1 MKHTLTT
8 LMMLSLVAQAAAAP
22 PVTELRIDNIKH
34 VVARDG
40 KLQLSAIIRLMVD
53 DVVCIH
59 LPDGHEL
66 RAKVFRREEMD
77 GDTIKVYGEATNA
90 DDVGFGFILN
100 SKQGVGGAVLYRK
113 TGDVY
118 AVEYSEEQKAY
129 VFIKRAQPP
138 KIVI

>member
-1 MKHTLTT
+1 
-8 LMMLSLVAQAAAAP
+8 MMSTLVAQAMDAL

-59 LPDGHEL
+59 LPNGQEL
-66 RAKVFRREEMD
+66 QAKVFRREEID
-77 GDTIKVYGEATNA
+77 GDTIKVYGESTSSE
-90 DDVGFGFILN
+90 DVGFGFIMN
-100 SKQGVGGAVLYRK
+100 TKQGVGGAVLYRK
-113 TGDVY
+113 TGDVF

-129 VFIKRAQPP
+129 MFIKQAQPP

>member
-8 LMMLSLVAQAAAAP
+8 LMMSMLALQAGDNQ

-59 LPDGHEL
+59 LPNGQEL
-66 RAKVFRREEMD
+66 RAKVFKREEID
-77 GDTIKVYGEATNA
+77 GETIKVYGESITAE
-90 DDVGFGFILN
+90 DVGFGFILN
-100 SKQGVGGAVLYRK
+100 TKQGVGGAVLYRK

-118 AVEYSEEQKAY
+118 AVEFSAELDAY
-129 VFIKRAQPP
+129 VFIKRVQPP
-138 KIVI
+138 KIII

>member
-1 MKHTLTT
+1 MKHTLTA
-8 LMMLSLVAQAAAAP
+8 LMMSTLVTQAMDAP

-40 KLQLSAIIRLMVD
+40 KLQLSVIIRLMVD

-59 LPDGHEL
+59 LPNGQEL
-66 RAKVFRREEMD
+66 QAKVFRREEID
-77 GDTIKVYGEATNA
+77 GDTIKVYGESTSSE
-90 DDVGFGFILN
+90 DVGFGFIMN
-100 SKQGVGGAVLYRK
+100 TKQGVGGAVLYRK
-113 TGDVY
+113 TGDVF

-129 VFIKRAQPP
+129 MFIKQAQPP

>member
-8 LMMLSLVAQAAAAP
+8 LMMSMLALQAGDNQ

-34 VVARDG
+34 VVAHDG

-59 LPDGHEL
+59 LPNGQEL
-66 RAKVFRREEMD
+66 RAKVFKREEID
-77 GDTIKVYGEATNA
+77 GETIKVYGESITAE
-90 DDVGFGFILN
+90 DVGFGFILN
-100 SKQGVGGAVLYRK
+100 TKQGVGGAVLCRK

-118 AVEYSEEQKAY
+118 AVEFSAELNAY

-138 KIVI
+138 KIII

>member
-1 MKHTLTT
+1 
-8 LMMLSLVAQAAAAP
+8 MMTSLALGADATP

-53 DVVCIH
+53 DVVCVH
-59 LPDGHEL
+59 LPDGQEL
-66 RAKVFRREEMD
+66 RAKVFRREELD
-77 GDTIKVYGEATNA
+77 GDTIKVYGESITTE
-90 DDVGFGFILN
+90 DVGFGFIMN
-100 SKQGVGGAVLYRK
+100 TKQGVGGAVLYRK

-118 AVEYSEEQKAY
+118 AVEFNSELNGY
-129 VFIKRAQPP
+129 VFIKRAQLP

>member
-1 MKHTLTT
+1 MKHTLTA
-8 LMMLSLVAQAAAAP
+8 LMMSTLVTQVVATP

-59 LPDGHEL
+59 LPNGQEL
-66 RAKVFRREEMD
+66 QAKVFKREEID
-77 GDTIKVYGEATNA
+77 GDTVKVYGESITSE
-90 DDVGFGFILN
+90 DIGFGFILN
-100 SKQGVGGAVLYRK
+100 TKQGVGGAVLYRK
-113 TGDVY
+113 SGDVY
-118 AVEYSEEQKAY
+118 AVEFNSNLNAY
-129 VFIKRAQPP
+129 VFIKRVQPP

>member
-1 MKHTLTT
+1 MKHTLTA
-8 LMMLSLVAQAAAAP
+8 LMMSTLVAQAMDAL

-59 LPDGHEL
+59 LPNGQEL
-66 RAKVFRREEMD
+66 QAKVFRREEID
-77 GDTIKVYGEATNA
+77 GDTIKVYGESTSSE
-90 DDVGFGFILN
+90 DVGFGFIMN
-100 SKQGVGGAVLYRK
+100 TKQGVGGAVLYRK
-113 TGDVY
+113 TGDVF

-129 VFIKRAQPP
+129 MFIKQAQPP